1 MTPREIL
8 GATGPFSKT
17 LSGFMPREG
26 QQEMSEVI
34 NKVLRKRG
42 TLVAEAGTGIGKTF
56 AYLVPALLAD
66 MKIII
71 STGTRHLQ
79 DQLFHRDL
87 PAVKSA
93 LKMSLDVALLKG
105 RANYLC
111 LYRMDLDDQ
120 QSFYAGETR
129 DHFQRIRQWSKTT
142 LSGDIGEMHGISEDA
157 RVWPMVTSSA
167 ENCLGSECPKWND
180 CFVVKAR
187 RAAQEADIVVINH
200 HLLLADMA
208 IKESGFGEL
217 LPSADAFIIDE
228 AHQLPDVATRF
239 FGKTISSRQIS
250 NLASDVVAEQIK
262 DVPDMT
268 ELRDL
273 ADEVKKSAQD
283 FRLALG
289 DDNQRDAWLK
299 IQNKAAIEQSRNDLQ
314 SKITEMAAAL
324 ETAAER
330 SKGLEQCHGRTVL
343 LKQLLSSY
351 GKPIPVA
358 EGVSAQ
364 EFIYWYETTSRG
376 FMLHMTPLDVASLFR
391 SHQQTLKAGWIFTSA
406 TLQVGNDFEHFARSL
421 GLEDYQSGQW
431 QSPFDYL
438 QQSLLYLPPNMP
450 EPSSHDY
457 TRKLMEQVLP
467 VIKASRGRAFIL
479 FTSYRAM
486 NEAHQWLHGKIDYPI
501 LLQGD
506 KPKHQLLQKFKEL
519 GNAVLLGTSSFWE
532 GVDVRGE
539 ALSCVVIDKL
549 PFASPGDPVMQARLD
564 AIKKNGGNPF
574 NDYQVPQA
582 VIALKQGAGRLIRD
596 VTDYGVLMIGD
607 PRLLGKPY
615 GKIFLRSLPE
625 MPQTMELS
633 DVKGFFEQMEEKS

>member
-8 GATGPFSKT
+8 GASGPFSQT
-17 LSGFMPREG
+17 LSGYMPREG
-26 QQEMSEVI
+26 QQDLSEVI
-34 NKVLRKRG
+34 DKVLHKRG

-93 LKMSLDVALLKG
+93 LKLTLDAALLKG

-111 LYRMDLDDQ
+111 LYRLELDDHP
-120 QSFYAGETR
+120 SFYATETR
-129 DHFQRIRQWSKTT
+129 DHFQRIREWGKTT
-142 LSGDIGEMHGISEDA
+142 RSGDIGEMQGISEDA
-157 RVWPMVTSSA
+157 RVWPMVTSTA
-167 ENCLGSECPKWND
+167 ENCLGSECPKWTD

-208 IKESGFGEL
+208 IKENGFGEL

-228 AHQLPDVATRF
+228 AHQLPDVASRF
-239 FGKTISSRQIS
+239 FGKTISSRQIN

-262 DVPDMT
+262 DAPELT

-273 ADEVKKSAQD
+273 TDTLKKSAQD

-289 DDNQRDAWLK
+289 ADNQRDAWLK
-299 IQNKAAIEQSRNDLQ
+299 IQSNKAIAAAREQLQ
-314 SKITEMAAAL
+314 SNVAELAALL

-330 SKGLEQCHGRTVL
+330 GKGLEQCHGRTVL
-343 LKQLLSSY
+343 LKQLLTSY
-351 GKPIPVA
+351 GKPSQVVEGAA
-358 EGVSAQ
+358 EQ
-364 EFIYWYETTSRG
+364 EFIFWYETTSRG

-391 SHQQTLKAGWIFTSA
+391 SHQQTLKAAWIFTSA
-406 TLQVGNDFEHFARSL
+406 TLQVGKDFEHFANSL
-421 GLEDYQSGQW
+421 GLENYASGNW
-431 QSPFDYL
+431 MSPFDYL
-438 QQSLLYLPPNMP
+438 QQSLLYMPADMP
-450 EPSSHDY
+450 EPSSHEF
-457 TRKLMEQVLP
+457 TRKLMEHVLP
-467 VIKASRGRAFIL
+467 VLAASRGRAFLL
-479 FTSYRAM
+479 FTSYRAL
-486 NEAHQWLHGKIDYPI
+486 NEARQWLHGRIDYPI
-501 LLQGD
+501 LVQGD

-564 AIKKNGGNPF
+564 AIKKAGGNPF
-574 NDYQVPQA
+574 NDYQIPQA
-582 VIALKQGAGRLIRD
+582 VIALKQGVGRLIRD

-607 PRLLGKPY
+607 PRLRSKPY
-615 GKIFLRSLPE
+615 GKIFLRSLPD
-625 MPQTMELS
+625 MPQTRELT
-633 DVKGFFEQMEEKS
+633 DVQNFFAHTG